1 MFQSCLALVR
11 QESLRHDL
19 QKKMSDDP
27 VPKLIPTNDNMTVGK
42 NTLDANDLSL
52 GCQTSDSAI
61 SPKFHHLALLVVL
74 VSCSSKF
81 SPLGIVCLAC
91 GASVTLG

>member
-27 VPKLIPTNDNMTVGK
+27 VPKLIPTNDNMTVSK

-52 GCQTSDSAI
+52 GCQTSDSVQNFTTWP
-61 SPKFHHLALLVVL
+61 S
-74 VSCSSKF
+74 
-81 SPLGIVCLAC
+81 
-91 GASVTLG
+91 